1 MKIGIAGTGRMGAAI
16 AARLSG
22 LGHEMMVW
30 NRNADKARA
39 TGFKVAETP
48 QALANGC
55 ETVISILTDAAAVQS
70 VYGQLLSANPAG
82 KLFIEMSTVRP
93 AAAQKIA
100 SLVKQK
106 QAAFVECPVGG
117 TIGPAK
123 DGKLFGFAGGEKADV
138 ERAMPVLQQM
148 CRRVEHLGPAGSG
161 ASMKL
166 AINLPLLVY
175 SQALGESLSLV
186 KNLQL
191 EPSRVMD
198 ILGDTSG
205 APRMLQNRGPAIA
218 AALGGQAGGA
228 VSVNIDTMKKDL
240 TEMAEEAKLLGWS
253 APVTEAALRGFAS
266 ASAAGLGDKDCVM
279 LPVYWSAQP
288 KKL

>member
-1 MKIGIAGTGRMGAAI
+1 MGAAI
-16 AARLSG
+16 AARLASV
-22 LGHEMMVW
+22 GHEMMVW

-48 QALANGC
+48 QALAAGC
-55 ETVISILTDAAAVQS
+55 EVVISILTDAAAVQS
-70 VYGQLLSANPAG
+70 VYGQLLAGNPGG

-93 AAAQKIA
+93 RDAQKIS
-100 SLVKQK
+100 SLVRQK

-117 TIGPAK
+117 TTGPARE
-123 DGKLFGFAGGEKADV
+123 GKLFGFAGGEKADF
-138 ERAMPVLQQM
+138 ERAKPVLEQM
-148 CRRVEHLGPAGSG
+148 CRRVEYLGPAGSG

-175 SQALGESLSLV
+175 WQALGEALSLV
-186 KNLQL
+186 KHLQL
-191 EPSRVMD
+191 DSARLMD

-218 AALGGQAGGA
+218 AALTGKEGA

-240 TEMAEEAKLLGWS
+240 TEMTEEAKLLGWS

-266 ASAAGLGDKDCVM
+266 ASAAGLGDKDCVQ
-279 LPVYWSAQP
+279 LPVYWSAKP